1 MSLKEIREAAGLS
14 RSQFADA
21 AGISVR
27 TLQDYEQGHKDIK
40 AASVEKVYRMSQI
53 LGRSMEEIAGL
64 RGEEGGMVELYNIGG
79 IEIAVVDSADEV
91 KDLGKID
98 WKSVFL
104 GQTIY
109 DEDGTMIGKV
119 SDIGDGT
126 VTVKGRSIDKPH
138 RVAMVRAMDLI
149 ARSVNNESAMDGWL
163 MCGVADGD
171 ITPDTNDEDLEW
183 YIRDKEFSELMA
195 CFLRCMKAANEDGGL
210 YIDGVV
216 SK

>member
-14 RSQFADA
+14 RAQFADA

-64 RGEEGGMVELYNIGG
+64 KGDGGMVELYNIGG
-79 IEIAVVDSADEV
+79 IEIAVVDNADEV
-91 KDLGKID
+91 RDLGKID
-98 WKSVFL
+98 WKTVFL

-138 RVAMVRAMDLI
+138 RVALVRAMDLI
-149 ARSVNNESAMDGWL
+149 ARHVNNESAMDGWL

-171 ITPDTNDEDLEW
+171 ITPDTKDEDLDYYVESD
-183 YIRDKEFSELMA
+183 RTFSELMG
-195 CFLRCMKAANEDGGL
+195 CFMRTMKRAEDGGL
-210 YIDGVV
+210 YCDGVG

>member
-1 MSLKEIREAAGLS
+1 MALKEIREAAGLS
-14 RSQFADA
+14 RAQFADA

-40 AASVEKVYRMSQI
+40 AASVEKIYRMSQI

-64 RGEEGGMVELYNIGG
+64 KGDGGMVELYNIGG

-104 GQTIY
+104 GQTIC
-109 DEDGTMIGKV
+109 DEDGTIIGKV

-138 RVAMVRAMDLI
+138 RVAMVRAMDCI
-149 ARSVNNESAMDGWL
+149 ARHVNNESAMDGWL

-171 ITPDTNDEDLEW
+171 ITPDTKDEDLD
-183 YIRDKEFSELMA
+183 YYVDSDRTFSELMG
-195 CFLRCMKAANEDGGL
+195 CFMRTMKRAEDGGL
-210 YIDGVV
+210 YCDGVG